1 MTAALCHKCWQK
13 QPCGSLA
20 ETDRDSLRGY
30 SAGWEGLQ
38 KFASADAAQS
48 HRRGASDTVPLAGMK
63 KTLCICLVCLAEDVL
78 AKELV
83 KLENGAES
91 ELVADINVPIHSM
104 MTAWRCAGQH

>member
-1 MTAALCHKCWQK
+1 MQN
-13 QPCGSLA
+13 
-20 ETDRDSLRGY
+20 
-30 SAGWEGLQ
+30 
-38 KFASADAAQS
+38 
-48 HRRGASDTVPLAGMK
+48 
-63 KTLCICLVCLAEDVL
+63 TLCICLVCLAEDVL